1 MTKNHALKFDNFSIG
16 GAFEQLDID
25 DPEEAQ
31 IWADHDLAILVENRC
46 GINEDPNGWSDQDRQ
61 YWRNRCLLP
70 TESFLGPEAW
80 GRYQHF
86 WIKASDDRAG
96 IIALGSP
103 NRDNNR
109 LFVGSLYLLPKFRG
123 FGLGKKVLAFI
134 EEAAFENSFQGIELE
149 TDWRWRNAVQFYLEN
164 SFWLDKWRGNLTFI
178 KQQGLPNY
186 RFSMKNNWASFQLG
200 TPFNAVIFKAEHR
213 KSYTDFAEQPL
224 PDKVGWNS
232 LRQISLNTFGLF
244 LAMSGW
250 PLKGGFLSRVVPE
263 GPKKRLAPKDLMQY
277 IEYIEKS
284 QPCIY

>member
-46 GINEDPNGWSDQDRQ
+46 GINEDPNEWSDQDRQ

-70 TESFLGPEAW
+70 TESFLEPKAW

-86 WIKASDDRAG
+86 WIIESEDRAG
-96 IIALGSP
+96 IIAFGGP
-103 NRDNNR
+103 NIGDNR
-109 LFVGSLYLLPKFRG
+109 LFAGSLYLLPKFRG
-123 FGLGKKVLAFI
+123 FGLGKKVLALA
-134 EEAAFENSFQGIELE
+134 EAVARGNGFQGIELE

-250 PLKGGFLSRVVPE
+250 PLKGGFLSRFVPE
-263 GPKKRLAPKDLMQY
+263 GPKKRLVPKDLMQY

>member
-1 MTKNHALKFDNFSIG
+1 MIKNRAIKFDNFWIG
-16 GAFEQLDID
+16 GTFEQLDID

-31 IWADHDLAILVENRC
+31 IWADYDLAILVENRC
-46 GINEDPNGWSDQDRQ
+46 GIAEDPNGWSNQQRK

-96 IIALGSP
+96 IIALGSL

-149 TDWRWRNAVQFYLEN
+149 TDWHWQNAVHFYLEN
-164 SFWLDKWRGNLTFI
+164 NFWLDKWQRNLTFI
-178 KQQGLPNY
+178 KDRGLPNY
-186 RFSMKNNWASFQLG
+186 RFAMKNNWASFELG
-200 TPFNAVIFKAEHR
+200 SPFNAVVFQADRK
-213 KSYTDFAEQPL
+213 KSYTDYAERPL
-224 PDKVGWNS
+224 PYRVDWNF

-250 PLKGGFLSRVVPE
+250 PLKDSFLSRLVPKIS
-263 GPKKRLAPKDLMQY
+263 KKRLAPKDLMQY
-277 IEYIEKS
+277 IEDSEKRQPYI
-284 QPCIY
+284 Y